1 MFSLINLP
9 GCYSFGANGV
19 FQSCDPSPEV
29 VASVVLR
36 GGEDVMALEH
46 GNTPSGRK
54 IAFDPYAE
62 RDQPLNPLG
71 TQFLGFP
78 AHGTVVVLPVGS

>member
-1 MFSLINLP
+1 MFSLTNLP

-19 FQSCDPSPEV
+19 FQSCDASPEAV
-29 VASVVLR
+29 DSVVLR
-36 GGEDVMALEH
+36 GGEDVTALEH

-54 IAFDPYAE
+54 IVYDPYAE

-71 TQFLGFP
+71 TQFLGYP
-78 AHGTVVVLPVGS
+78 VHGTIVVLPAFS

>member
-1 MFSLINLP
+1 MFSLTNLP

-19 FQSCDPSPEV
+19 FQSCDPKPEA

-36 GGEDVMALEH
+36 GGEDVTALEH

-62 RDQPLNPLG
+62 RDQPLSPIG
-71 TQFLGFP
+71 TQFLVFP
-78 AHGTVVVLPVGS
+78 VHGTVVVLPVGS

>member
-1 MFSLINLP
+1 MFSLTNLP

-36 GGEDVMALEH
+36 GGEDVTALEH

-78 AHGTVVVLPVGS
+78 VHGTIVVLPVGS